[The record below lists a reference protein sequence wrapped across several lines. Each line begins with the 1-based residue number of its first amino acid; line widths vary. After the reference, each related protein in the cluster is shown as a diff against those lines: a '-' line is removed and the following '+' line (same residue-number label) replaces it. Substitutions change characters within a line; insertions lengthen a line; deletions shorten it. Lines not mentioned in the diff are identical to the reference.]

1 MMPKSDPEAR
11 SATSANNNDAAT
23 SVKLFLS
30 SIAEPNY
37 FANRLVAGYSATL
50 LGRCQNGSSPPLNL
64 DHRSFKVER
73 LSKANRIARIKKRKT
88 IFDSF
93 QPTISK
99 W

>member
-11 SATSANNNDAAT
+11 STMSANSNDAAT
-23 SVKLFLS
+23 SVKLFIL
-30 SIAEPNY
+30 
-37 FANRLVAGYSATL
+37 RTL
-50 LGRCQNGSSPPLNL
+50 ETGLLLETVCWFQRN
-64 DHRSFKVER
+64 FKVER
-73 LSKANRIARIKKRKT
+73 LSKANSIARIKKRKT